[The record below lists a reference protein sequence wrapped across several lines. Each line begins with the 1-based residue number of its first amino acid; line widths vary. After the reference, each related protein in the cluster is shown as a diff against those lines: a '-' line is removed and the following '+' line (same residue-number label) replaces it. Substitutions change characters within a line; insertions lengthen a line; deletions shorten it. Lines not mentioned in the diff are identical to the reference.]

1 MDMKKI
7 IIFLLLLSSS
17 TLFAQKIKS
26 SKSATAGRDT
36 TTTFEV
42 FGSCEMCKMRIEEAA
57 KGKGVKSV
65 FWDVDSKILTLVY
78 DPSITTS
85 YKVHDRIADVGHDTR
100 LVKSSDKVYNA
111 LPDCCRFR
119 DGASTHHDG
128 MDDNEDLA
136 IMGVVVEQDG
146 KGNLKP
152 LQGASIIIDDK
163 PGGISTNENGFF
175 TITVSGKTNIVVS
188 YAGYQTK
195 SIEVNAGQHVSIVL
209 NGKKE
214 LQEVKITARR
224 KSSFISPTS
233 AIRTLVMTEKELF
246 KAACCNLS
254 ESFETNA
261 SVDVSYSDGVTG
273 SKQIQLLGLSGIYS
287 QLNIENLPGPRG
299 IATLWG
305 LNSIPGTWV
314 ESIQL
319 SKGVGSVVNGFES
332 ITGQINVELKKPET
346 AEQLYANAYVN
357 NMGKTDLNLNLA
369 KKINDKWSTGLLLH
383 NAFMN
388 NSQVDFNKDG
398 FRDIPTG
405 NLFSALNRWK
415 YSDNKGVEGQVG
427 VRLLIDNKEGG
438 ETMFESSKD
447 RLTTNHYGL
456 GIDTRRF
463 DAFAKIGYVFP
474 EKRYKSFGLQLSA
487 FNHKQDSYFG
497 QTIYDAKQ
505 TNFYSNLIY
514 QSIIGNT
521 NHKFR
526 TGLSFVGDNYD
537 ELFRNTNYK
546 RNENVAGAFF
556 EYTYSY
562 LKKLDVIVGLRG
574 DHNNL
579 YGFFVTP
586 RLHLR
591 YQPVDK
597 TVIRLAVGKGQ
608 RTANILAENSSVLVS
623 SRQVNIPTAIA
634 GKAYGLNQEV
644 AWSTGITLDQRFR
657 LFNRNGSI
665 GLDYYRTS
673 FNNQAVVDLDR
684 SAQQVNFYNLDGKS
698 YSNSFLA
705 ELNYE
710 PFDKFEVRLAYR
722 LFDVMTTYSG
732 NLLERPLVSKHRGF
746 ANLAYETG
754 SWKFDYTVTFNGTKR
769 IPSTADNPP
778 QYQLPERSP
787 SYTMMNAQVSKTIGK
802 KKPFDIYVGGE
813 NLTNFYQKNV
823 IIAPEQPFGPN
834 FDASLIWGPVSGRMF
849 YTGIRFKIK

>member
-1 MDMKKI
+1 MDMKRI
-7 IIFLLLLSSS
+7 IILLFL
-17 TLFAQKIKS
+17 FNGVYAIGQKNNTQIAS
-26 SKSATAGRDT
+26 RSGSDT
-36 TTTFEV
+36 TVSFEV
-42 FGSCEMCKMRIEEAA
+42 SGNCEMCKQRIEQAA
-57 KGKGVKSV
+57 KGKGIKSAV
-65 FWDVDSKILTLVY
+65 WDIKTNLLTLVY
-78 DPSITTS
+78 DPSLTS
-85 YKVHDRIADVGHDTR
+85 SYEVHHRIADVGHDTR
-100 LVKSSDKVYNA
+100 LVRSSDKVYNS

-119 DGASTHHDG
+119 DGNTHPDQA
-128 MDDNEDLA
+128 DDKSDTEVN
-136 IMGVVVEQDG
+136 GVVVEQDA

-152 LQGASIIIDDK
+152 LQGASIIVDGVA
-163 PGGISTNENGFF
+163 GGIITNENGFF
-175 TITVSGKTNIVVS
+175 IVKIKGKANLVVS

-195 SIEVNAGQHVSIVL
+195 SIEVNPGQHISIML
-209 NGKKE
+209 NANKE
-214 LQEVKITARR
+214 LQEVKITARKR
-224 KSSFISPTS
+224 SSYISPTS
-233 AIRTLVMTEKELF
+233 SIRTLVMTEKELF

-261 SVDVSYSDGVTG
+261 SVDVSYSDGITG

-319 SKGVGSVVNGFES
+319 SKGVGSVANGFES

-383 NAFMN
+383 NAYLG
-388 NSQVDFNKDG
+388 NSHVDFNKDG
-398 FRDIPTG
+398 FRDLPTG
-405 NLFSALNRWK
+405 NLFSALNRWQ
-415 YSDNKGVEGQVG
+415 YRDIKGVEGQAG
-427 VRLLIDNKEGG
+427 VRLLIDNKTGG
-438 ETMFESSKD
+438 ETGFHSD
-447 RLTTNHYGL
+447 DHFANPNVYGV

-463 DAFAKIGYVFP
+463 DAFAKVGYVFP
-474 EKRYKSFGLQLSA
+474 EKRYQSIGLQLSM
-487 FNHKQDSYFG
+487 FDHKQDSYFG
-497 QTIYDAKQ
+497 HSIYDAKQ

-526 TGLSFVGDNYD
+526 TGLSFVADRYD
-537 ELFRNTNYK
+537 ESFRSTNYQ

-562 LKKLDVIVGLRG
+562 LKKLDVILGLRG
-574 DHNNL
+574 DNNSL

-591 YQPVDK
+591 YQPVEK
-597 TVIRLAVGKGQ
+597 TVIRLAIGKGQ

-623 SRQVNIPTAIA
+623 SRQVNIPTAVSN
-634 GKAYGLNQEV
+634 KAYGLDQEV

-657 LFNRNGSI
+657 LFNRNGTV

-673 FNNQAVVDLDR
+673 FSNQAVVDLDK
-684 SAQQVNFYNLDGKS
+684 SAQEVNFYNLDGKS

-705 ELNYE
+705 EVTYE
-710 PFDKFEVRLAYR
+710 PVDKFEVRLAYR
-722 LFDVMTTYSG
+722 LFDVKTTYSG
-732 NLLERPLVSKHRGF
+732 TLLERPFVSKHRGF

-754 SWKFDYTVTFNGTKR
+754 SWKFDYTVTFNGIKR
-769 IPSTADNPP
+769 IPSTAGNPA
-778 QYQLPERSP
+778 QYKLPERSP
-787 SYTMMNAQVSKTIGK
+787 SYTLMNAQVSKTFGK
-802 KKPFDIYVGGE
+802 KRPFDIYVGGE
-813 NLTNFYQKNV
+813 NLTNFFQQRV
-823 IIAPEQPFGPN
+823 IISPEQPYN
-834 FDASLIWGPVSGRMF
+834 QYFDASLIWGPVSGRMF
-849 YTGIRFKIK
+849 YTGIRYKIK

>member
-1 MDMKKI
+1 MDMKKF

-17 TLFAQKIKS
+17 TLFAQKNKA
-26 SKSATAGRDT
+26 SKDT

-42 FGSCEMCKMRIEEAA
+42 SGSCEMCKMRIEEAA
-57 KGKGVKSV
+57 KGNGVKSAV
-65 FWDVDSKILTLVY
+65 WNVDSKMLTLVY
-78 DPSITTS
+78 DPSVTTS

-100 LVKSSDKVYNA
+100 LIKAATATYNGLA
-111 LPDCCRFR
+111 DCCRYR
-119 DGASTHHDG
+119 DNAQTEEEDG
-128 MDDNEDLA
+128 NADMEVN
-136 IMGVVVEQDG
+136 GVVVEQDE

-152 LQGASIIIDDK
+152 LQGASIIIAGTS
-163 PGGISTNENGFF
+163 GGISTNENGFF
-175 TITVSGKTNIVVS
+175 TITVTGKTNIVVS
-188 YAGYQTK
+188 YADYQSK
-195 SIEVNAGQHVSIVL
+195 SIEVNAGQHVNIML
-209 NGKKE
+209 NTKKE
-214 LQEVKITARR
+214 LQEVKITARKR
-224 KSSFISPTS
+224 ASFISPTS

-287 QLNIENLPGPRG
+287 QLNVENLPGPRG

-305 LNSIPGTWV
+305 LNYIPGTWV

-319 SKGVGSVVNGFES
+319 SKGVGSVANGFES

-388 NSQVDFNKDG
+388 NPNVDFNKDG

-405 NLFSALNRWK
+405 NLFSALNRWNYNNSK
-415 YSDNKGVEGQVG
+415 TVEGQFG
-427 VRLLIDNKEGG
+427 VRMLIDNKVGG
-438 ETMFESSKD
+438 ETMFESGKH
-447 RLTTNHYGL
+447 RLTTDYYGL

-463 DAFAKIGYVFP
+463 DAFAKVGYVFP
-474 EKRYKSFGLQLSA
+474 GKSYKSFGVQLSA
-487 FNHKQDSYFG
+487 FSHTQDSYFG
-497 QTIYDAKQ
+497 QTVYDAKQ

-526 TGLSFVGDNYD
+526 TGLSFVADKYD

-546 RNENVAGAFF
+546 RNENVGGAFF

-562 LKKLDVIVGLRG
+562 LKKLDIILGIRG
-574 DHNNL
+574 DHNSL

-586 RLHLR
+586 RFHLR
-591 YQPVDK
+591 YQPAEK
-597 TVIRLAVGKGQ
+597 TTIRLAFGKGQ

-623 SRQVNIPTAIA
+623 SRQVNIPTAVA

-644 AWSTGITLDQRFR
+644 AWSTGITLDQKFR

-673 FNNQAVVDLDR
+673 FSNQAVVDFDR
-684 SAQQVNFYNLDGKS
+684 SVQQVNFYNFDGKS

-705 ELNYE
+705 ELSYE

-722 LFDVMTTYSG
+722 LFDVQTTYSG
-732 NLLERPLVSKHRGF
+732 TLLERPFVSKHRGF

-754 SWKFDYTVTFNGTKR
+754 SWKFDYTITVNGTKR
-769 IPSTADNPP
+769 IPSTAGNPQ
-778 QYQLPERSP
+778 QYQLPETSP
-787 SYTMMNAQVSKTIGK
+787 AFTLMNAQVTKTFGK
-802 KKPFDIYVGGE
+802 KRPFDLYVGGE
-813 NLTNFYQKNV
+813 NLTNFYQKQV
-823 IIAPEQPFGPN
+823 IIAPDQPFGPN
-834 FDASLIWGPVSGRMF
+834 FDASMIWGPISGSMF

>member
-1 MDMKKI
+1 MKRF

-17 TLFAQKIKS
+17 TLFAQKNKV
-26 SKSATAGRDT
+26 SKDT

-42 FGSCEMCKMRIEEAA
+42 SGSCEMCKMRIEEAA
-57 KGKGVKSV
+57 KGNGVKSAV
-65 FWDVDSKILTLVY
+65 WNVDSKMLTLVY
-78 DPSITTS
+78 DPSVTSS
-85 YKVHDRIADVGHDTR
+85 YKVHDRIADAGHDTR
-100 LVKSSDKVYNA
+100 LIKAATATYNGLA
-111 LPDCCRFR
+111 DCCRYR
-119 DGASTHHDG
+119 ELENADADEE
-128 MDDNEDLA
+128 DDKEDKEVN
-136 IMGVVVEQDG
+136 GVVVEQDE

-152 LQGASIIIDDK
+152 LQGASIIIAGT
-163 PGGISTNENGFF
+163 PRGITTNENGFF

-188 YAGYQTK
+188 YAGYQSK
-195 SIEVNAGQHVSIVL
+195 SIEVNAGQHVNIML
-209 NGKKE
+209 NTKKD
-214 LQEVKITARR
+214 LQEVKITARKR
-224 KSSFISPTS
+224 ASFISPTS

-287 QLNIENLPGPRG
+287 QLNVENLPGPRG

-305 LNSIPGTWV
+305 LNYIPGTWV

-319 SKGVGSVVNGFES
+319 SKGVGSVANGFES

-388 NSQVDFNKDG
+388 NPKVDFNNDG

-405 NLFSALNRWK
+405 NLFSALNRWNYNNSK
-415 YSDNKGVEGQVG
+415 TVEGQFG
-427 VRLLIDNKEGG
+427 VRMLIDNKVGG
-438 ETMFESSKD
+438 ETMFESGKH
-447 RLTTNHYGL
+447 RLTTDYYGL

-463 DAFAKIGYVFP
+463 DAFAKVGYVFP
-474 EKRYKSFGLQLSA
+474 GKSYKSFGVQLSA
-487 FNHKQDSYFG
+487 FSHKQDSYFG
-497 QTIYDAKQ
+497 QTVYDAKQ

-526 TGLSFVGDNYD
+526 TGLSFVADKYD

-546 RNENVAGAFF
+546 RNENVGGAFF

-562 LKKLDVIVGLRG
+562 LKKLDIILGIRG
-574 DHNNL
+574 DHNSL

-586 RLHLR
+586 RFHLR
-591 YQPVDK
+591 YQPAEK
-597 TVIRLAVGKGQ
+597 TTIRLAFGKGQ

-623 SRQVNIPTAIA
+623 SRQVNIPTAVA

-644 AWSTGITLDQRFR
+644 AWSTGITLDQKFR

-673 FNNQAVVDLDR
+673 FSNQAVVDFDR
-684 SAQQVNFYNLDGKS
+684 SVQEVNFYNLDGKS

-705 ELNYE
+705 ELSYE

-722 LFDVMTTYSG
+722 LFDVQTTYSG
-732 NLLERPLVSKHRGF
+732 TLLERPFVSKHRGF

-754 SWKFDYTVTFNGTKR
+754 SWKFDYTITVNGTKR
-769 IPSTADNPP
+769 IPSTAGNPQ
-778 QYQLPERSP
+778 QYQLPDTSP
-787 SYTMMNAQVSKTIGK
+787 AFTLMNAQVTKTIGK
-802 KKPFDIYVGGE
+802 KRPFDLYVGGE
-813 NLTNFYQKNV
+813 NLTNFYQKQV
-823 IIAPEQPFGPN
+823 IIAPDQPFGPN
-834 FDASLIWGPVSGRMF
+834 FDASMIWGLISGSMF

>member
-1 MDMKKI
+1 MKKI
-7 IIFLLLLSSS
+7 ILLFI
-17 TLFAQKIKS
+17 LFICFDAIGQKNNTK
-26 SKSATAGRDT
+26 KDT
-36 TTTFEV
+36 TTVIEV
-42 FGSCEMCKMRIEEAA
+42 YGNCEMCKNRIEEAA
-57 KGKGVKSV
+57 KGKGVKSAV
-65 FWDVDSKILTLVY
+65 WDVDSKLLTLVF
-78 DPSITTS
+78 DPSVTTS
-85 YKVHDRIADVGHDTR
+85 YKVLNRIADAGHDTKS
-100 LVKSSDKVYNA
+100 VKSADITYNQ
-111 LPDCCRFR
+111 LPDCCRYR
-119 DGASTHHDG
+119 DGNNSHSG
-128 MDDNEDLA
+128 EESDND
-136 IMGVVVEQDG
+136 IMGVVVEQDD

-152 LQGASIIIDDK
+152 LSGATVFVNGST
-163 PGGISTNENGFF
+163 GGIITNENGFF
-175 TITVSGKTNIVVS
+175 TIAAIGETNIVVS
-188 YAGYQTK
+188 YAGSQTK
-195 SIEVNAGQHVSIVL
+195 NIVVKPGQHVSVIL
-209 NGKKE
+209 NTKKE

-224 KSSFISPTS
+224 KSSYISPS
-233 AIRTLVMTEKELF
+233 SSIRTLVMTEKELF

-261 SVDVSYSDGVTG
+261 SVDVSYNDGVTG

-319 SKGVGSVVNGFES
+319 SKGVGSVANGFES

-357 NMGKTDLNLNLA
+357 NMGKTDLNLNLSR
-369 KKINDKWSTGLLLH
+369 KINSKWSTGLLLH

-388 NSQVDFNKDG
+388 NSKVDFNKDG

-415 YSDNKGVEGQVG
+415 YSDNKGVEGQAG
-427 VRLLIDNKEGG
+427 VRVLIDNKEGG

-447 RLTTNHYGL
+447 RLTTNYYGL

-463 DAFAKIGYVFP
+463 DAFAKVGYVFP

-487 FNHKQDSYFG
+487 FNHNQDSYFG
-497 QTIYDAKQ
+497 QTVYDAKQ

-526 TGLSFVGDNYD
+526 TGLSFVTDSYD
-537 ELFRNTNYK
+537 ELYKNTNFK

-562 LKKLDVIVGLRG
+562 LKKLDVILGLRG
-574 DHNNL
+574 DHNSL

-591 YQPVDK
+591 YQPADK

-623 SRQVNIPTAIA
+623 SRQVNIPAA
-634 GKAYGLNQEV
+634 LASKAYGLDQEV

-665 GLDYYRTS
+665 GLDYYRTNFS
-673 FNNQAVVDLDR
+673 NQAVVDLDR
-684 SAQQVNFYNLDGKS
+684 SAQQVNFYNLDGQS

-710 PFDKFEVRLAYR
+710 PLDKFELRLAYR
-722 LFDVMTTYSG
+722 LFDVKTTYSG
-732 NLLERPLVSKHRGF
+732 TLLERPFVSKHRGF

-754 SWKFDYTVTFNGTKR
+754 SWKFDYTVTFNGIKR
-769 IPSTADNPP
+769 TPSTASNPI
-778 QYQLPERSP
+778 QYQLTEKSP
-787 SYTMMNAQVSKTIGK
+787 SYTLMNAQVSKTFGK
-802 KKPFDIYVGGE
+802 KKPFDFYVGGE
-813 NLTNFYQKNV
+813 NLTNFFQQKV
-823 IIAPEQPFGPN
+823 IIAPDQPFGSY
-834 FDASLIWGPVSGRMF
+834 FDASMIWGPVSGRMF
-849 YTGIRFKIK
+849 YTGVRFKIK

>member
-1 MDMKKI
+1 MRNMDMKKFI
-7 IIFLLLLSSS
+7 IYLFLFNCFNAIGQNNNTPKD
-17 TLFAQKIKS
+17 TLV
-26 SKSATAGRDT
+26 
-36 TTTFEV
+36 TFEV
-42 FGSCEMCKMRIEEAA
+42 SGNCEMCKARIEDAA
-57 KGKGVKSV
+57 KGKGVKSAI
-65 FWDVDSKILTLVY
+65 WDVDTKILTLNFN
-78 DPSITTS
+78 PSITSS
-85 YKVHDRIADVGHDTR
+85 YKVQDRIADAGHDTR
-100 LVKSSDKVYNA
+100 LIKSAGSTYSG
-111 LPDCCRFR
+111 LPDCCRYR
-119 DGASTHHDG
+119 DGAST
-128 MDDNEDLA
+128 DDESLEDKA
-136 IMGVVVEQDG
+136 NTEVNGVVVEQDQ
-146 KGNLKP
+146 KGNLKA
-152 LQGASIIIDDK
+152 LQGASIIID
-163 PGGISTNENGFF
+163 GATRGISTNENGFF

-195 SIEVNAGQHVSIVL
+195 SIEVNAGQHVNIVL
-209 NGKKE
+209 NAKQE
-214 LQEVKITARR
+214 LQEVKITARKR
-224 KSSFISPTS
+224 ASYISPTS
-233 AIRTLVMTEKELF
+233 AIRTLVITEKELF

-319 SKGVGSVVNGFES
+319 SKGVGSVANGFES

-346 AEQLYANAYVN
+346 AEQLFANVYVN

-427 VRLLIDNKEGG
+427 VRVLIDNKVGG

-463 DAFAKIGYVFP
+463 DVFAKAGYVFP

-487 FNHKQDSYFG
+487 YNHKQDSYFG

-514 QSIIGNT
+514 QSIIGNS
-521 NHKFR
+521 NNKFR
-526 TGLSFVGDNYD
+526 TGLSFVADKYD

-562 LKKLDVIVGLRG
+562 LKKLDIILGLRG
-574 DHNNL
+574 DHNSL

-586 RLHLR
+586 RFHLR
-591 YQPVDK
+591 YQPAEK
-597 TVIRLAVGKGQ
+597 TTIRLAFGKGQ

-644 AWSTGITLDQRFR
+644 AWSTGITLDQKFR

-673 FNNQAVVDLDR
+673 FSDQAVVDLDR

-705 ELNYE
+705 EISYE

-722 LFDVMTTYSG
+722 LFDVKTAYSE

-787 SYTMMNAQVSKTIGK
+787 SYTLMNAQVSKTVGK

-823 IIAPEQPFGPN
+823 IISPEQPFGPN
-834 FDASLIWGPVSGRMF
+834 FDASMIWGPVSGRMF

>member
-1 MDMKKI
+1 MDMKKF

-17 TLFAQKIKS
+17 TLFAQKNKA
-26 SKSATAGRDT
+26 SKDT

-42 FGSCEMCKMRIEEAA
+42 SGSCEMCKMRIEEAA
-57 KGKGVKSV
+57 KGNGVKSAV
-65 FWDVDSKILTLVY
+65 WNVDSKMLTLVY
-78 DPSITTS
+78 DPSVTTS

-100 LVKSSDKVYNA
+100 LIKAATATYNGLA
-111 LPDCCRFR
+111 DCCRYR
-119 DGASTHHDG
+119 DNAQTEEEDG
-128 MDDNEDLA
+128 NADMEVN
-136 IMGVVVEQDG
+136 GVVVEQDE

-152 LQGASIIIDDK
+152 LQGASIIIAGTS
-163 PGGISTNENGFF
+163 GGISTNENGFF
-175 TITVSGKTNIVVS
+175 TITVTGKTNIVVS
-188 YAGYQTK
+188 YADYQSK
-195 SIEVNAGQHVSIVL
+195 SIEVNAGQHVNIML
-209 NGKKE
+209 NTKKE
-214 LQEVKITARR
+214 LQEVKITARKR
-224 KSSFISPTS
+224 ASFISPTS

-287 QLNIENLPGPRG
+287 QLNVENLPGPRG

-305 LNSIPGTWV
+305 LNYIPGTWV

-319 SKGVGSVVNGFES
+319 SKGVGSVANGFES

-388 NSQVDFNKDG
+388 NPNVDFNKDG

-405 NLFSALNRWK
+405 NLFSALNRWNYNNSK
-415 YSDNKGVEGQVG
+415 TVEGQFG
-427 VRLLIDNKEGG
+427 VRMLIDNKVGG
-438 ETMFESSKD
+438 ETMFESGKH
-447 RLTTNHYGL
+447 RLTTDYYGL

-463 DAFAKIGYVFP
+463 DAFAKVGYVFP
-474 EKRYKSFGLQLSA
+474 GKSYKSFGVQLSA
-487 FNHKQDSYFG
+487 FSHTQDSYFG
-497 QTIYDAKQ
+497 QTVYDAKQ

-526 TGLSFVGDNYD
+526 TGLSFVADKYD

-546 RNENVAGAFF
+546 RNENVGGAFF

-562 LKKLDVIVGLRG
+562 LKKLDIILGIRG
-574 DHNNL
+574 DHNSL

-586 RLHLR
+586 RFHLR
-591 YQPVDK
+591 YQPAEK
-597 TVIRLAVGKGQ
+597 TTIRLAFGKGQ

-623 SRQVNIPTAIA
+623 SRQVNIPTAVA

-644 AWSTGITLDQRFR
+644 AWSTGITLDQKFR

-673 FNNQAVVDLDR
+673 FSNQAVVDFDR
-684 SAQQVNFYNLDGKS
+684 SVQQVNFYNLDGKS

-705 ELNYE
+705 ELSYE

-722 LFDVMTTYSG
+722 LFDVQTTYSG
-732 NLLERPLVSKHRGF
+732 TLLERPFVSKHRGF

-754 SWKFDYTVTFNGTKR
+754 SWKFDYTITVNGTKR
-769 IPSTADNPP
+769 IPSTIGNPVE
-778 QYQLPERSP
+778 YQLDERSP
-787 SYTMMNAQVSKTIGK
+787 SFTLMNAQVTKTVGK
-802 KKPFDIYVGGE
+802 KRPIDIYIGGRE
-813 NLTNFYQKNV
+813 SYKLYQKNV
-823 IIAPEQPFGPN
+823 IIAPDQPFGPN
-834 FDASLIWGPVSGRMF
+834 FDASMIWGPVSGRMF
-849 YTGIRFKIK
+849 YAGIRFKIK